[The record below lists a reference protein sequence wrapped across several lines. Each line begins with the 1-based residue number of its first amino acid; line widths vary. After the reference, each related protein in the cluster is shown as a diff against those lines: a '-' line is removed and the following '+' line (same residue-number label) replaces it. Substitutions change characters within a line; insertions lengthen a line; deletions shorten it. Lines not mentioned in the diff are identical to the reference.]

1 MSDNPS
7 KFTVVDRRKFTMDG
21 VLRGEQ
27 EQTSEEAAATQA
39 QEKVGEEKKEAATP
53 AAPPSAGPR
62 IVTMPKPAHHEEIE
76 EEAEENDTELPP
88 PPSTEESLK
97 QKSDYDK
104 SAADL
109 DDMLRAANPGMPS
122 SHQITFEHLVQQL
135 YLSAMMQMGAGTPEG
150 ERPRVDILGARQTV
164 DLMSVLVEKTKGNL
178 NERED
183 RMLQSAL
190 FELRMNFLE
199 LTNMISK
206 SATQPPP
213 GGKR

>member
-1 MSDNPS
+1 MSDTPS

-21 VLRGEQ
+21 VLRNEQ
-27 EQTSEEAAATQA
+27 EQTTEETETQVKK
-39 QEKVGEEKKEAATP
+39 EEEKKESTEP
-53 AAPPSAGPR
+53 TPPSGAGPR
-62 IVTMPKPAHHEEIE
+62 LVTMPKPASPE
-76 EEAEENDTELPP
+76 EEAVEEESIEDESQLPP
-88 PPSTEESLK
+88 PPSAEESSK

-104 SAADL
+104 SSAEL

-164 DLMSVLVEKTKGNL
+164 DLMSVLAEKTKGNL

>member
-1 MSDNPS
+1 MSDTPS

-21 VLRGEQ
+21 VLRSEQ
-27 EQTSEEAAATQA
+27 ERTAEEASATQA
-39 QEKVGEEKKEAATP
+39 QEEKKETAEPTTP
-53 AAPPSAGPR
+53 PNAGPR
-62 IVTMPKPAHHEEIE
+62 LITMPKPVHAEETEEIE
-76 EEAEENDTELPP
+76 EEVGQDEPELPP
-88 PPSTEESLK
+88 PPSAEESRK
-97 QKSDYDK
+97 QKSDYER
-104 SAADL
+104 SSADL
-109 DDMLRAANPGMPS
+109 DNMLRAANPGMQS
-122 SHQITFEHLVQQL
+122 SQQITFEHLVQQL

-164 DLMSVLVEKTKGNL
+164 DLVGVLAEKTKGNL
-178 NERED
+178 NEHED